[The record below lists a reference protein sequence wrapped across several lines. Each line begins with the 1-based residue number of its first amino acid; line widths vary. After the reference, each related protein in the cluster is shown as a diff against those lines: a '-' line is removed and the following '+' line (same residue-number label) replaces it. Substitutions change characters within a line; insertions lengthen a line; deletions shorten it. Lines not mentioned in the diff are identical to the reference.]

1 MHFDSQESWE
11 DCAAF
16 PFVSTIL
23 YLDDRGPPTMMT
35 SKSLADLP
43 FADPNTGPDNDTI
56 FLSWPERNHLLQFS
70 GDLYHGIHMHQG
82 IVRPKDR
89 SLRAIALFNFWPHV
103 HPDTADDVQDPIW
116 EQQVGKSADV
126 PVHVHELPPAKK
138 SDKDRWTAEGE
149 EFFGEELILKLKY
162 RVPGGRSSIHGC
174 KLDEATWVRT
184 CADGSVNSTLI
195 AVPHGIEQMSMSGE
209 SKFEGGIWGRGL
221 GDDSDD
227 DDDHDE
233 F

>member
-1 MHFDSQESWE
+1 LEELRTTIAQQLQDSNGIASRWVGRGASPQNVFQRAAVAVASALNRVAVASALNLQGKDFASVEYWVKSSLPEHNMHFDSQESWE

-103 HPDTADDVQDPIW
+103 HPDTAVDVQDPIW

-126 PVHVHELPPAKK
+126 PVH
-138 SDKDRWTAEGE
+138 
-149 EFFGEELILKLKY
+149 
-162 RVPGGRSSIHGC
+162 
-174 KLDEATWVRT
+174 
-184 CADGSVNSTLI
+184 
-195 AVPHGIEQMSMSGE
+195 
-209 SKFEGGIWGRGL
+209 
-221 GDDSDD
+221 
-227 DDDHDE
+227 
-233 F
+233 